1 MLDGLIK
8 LLLLA
13 ELVMTDEVIAAEVLG
28 GDELL

>member
-13 ELVMTDEVIAAEVLG
+13 ELVMADEVTAVEVLG